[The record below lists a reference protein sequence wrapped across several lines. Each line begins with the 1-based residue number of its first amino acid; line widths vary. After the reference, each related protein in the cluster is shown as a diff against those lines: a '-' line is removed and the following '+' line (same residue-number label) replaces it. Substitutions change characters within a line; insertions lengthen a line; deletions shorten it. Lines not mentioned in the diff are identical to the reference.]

1 MIAEA
6 FFIGL
11 IVAFIYYELTG
22 LTPGGVIAPAYL
34 ALYVYD
40 PLNILATLLAATLTW
55 GTLKLLI
62 PWLLIYGR
70 RKLLLA
76 LVIGFAYGLIL
87 NRLLGIGAY
96 LPNAVHSIGYLIPG
110 LVASE
115 MVRQKVLPTL
125 ASLGIVMSLVYLI
138 LLAFHG

>member
-1 MIAEA
+1 MITEA

-11 IVAFIYYELTG
+11 LAAFIYYELTG

-34 ALYVYD
+34 ALYIHE
-40 PLNILATLLAATLTW
+40 PLNIAVTVAAATLTW
-55 GTLKLLI
+55 LTLKLVL
-62 PWLLIYGR
+62 PRLLIYGR

-76 LVIGFAYGLIL
+76 LLIGFAWGLAL
-87 NRLLGIGAY
+87 NRILGVGTY

-115 MVRQKVLPTL
+115 MIRQKYLPTI
-125 ASLGIVMSLVYLI
+125 SSMIIVMVLVYLALPLI
-138 LLAFHG
+138 T